1 MKNALKVLIFTVA
14 FIAVAAGVFIGSLK
28 YNRTDF
34 TCSDGGKKG
43 TTVINAYT
51 GSSVNIVIPEKIKGD
66 TVVTI
71 GSNAFERTNIK
82 SLIIPDCVTRIEPRA
97 FNECTKLE
105 TVTIGNSVTVIANS
119 AFLGCSELKEI
130 NIPASVED
138 IGEMAFAECKNLKE
152 IKVAEGA
159 KFVFEDGILFTADKK
174 EAVAALP
181 CVDFSTYKFPA
192 ETEKFAPELFFNHS
206 ELKSFEF
213 PDGTTAIPEGLFT
226 LCSSLEDVK
235 IPDGTLSIGDSAFLG
250 CKSLSKLYIPSSVRT
265 IGKIAFPAVAKGE
278 KIQDSAKEYY
288 NPDFKLIVEKN
299 SYAYHYAVENKIN
312 YEFAK

>member
-34 TCSDGGKKG
+34 NCSDGGKKG

-66 TVVTI
+66 KVVTI

-82 SLIIPDCVTRIEPRA
+82 SLVIPDCVTKIDARA
-97 FNECTKLE
+97 FRDCTKLE
-105 TVTIGNSVTVIANS
+105 TVTISDSVTVIADS
-119 AFLGCSELKEI
+119 AFSGCAALKEI
-130 NIPASVED
+130 NIPASVEK
-138 IGEMAFAECKNLKE
+138 IESMAFAGCKSLKE
-152 IKVAEGA
+152 INVAEGA
-159 KFVFEDGILFTADKK
+159 NFVFEDGILFTADKK
-174 EAVAALP
+174 EAVAALQ
-181 CVDFSTYKFPA
+181 CADFSTYKFPA
-192 ETEKFAPELFFNHS
+192 ETQKFLSGFFYNHS
-206 ELKSFEF
+206 ELESFEV
-213 PDGTTAIPEGLFT
+213 PDGMTSIPDGLFL
-226 LCSSLEDVK
+226 LCQSLKEVK
-235 IPDGTLSIGDSAFLG
+235 IPDSVTTIGGSAFLG
-250 CKSLSKLYIPSSVRT
+250 CKSLGKLYIPSSVRT
-265 IGKIAFPAVAKGE
+265 IGKIAFPAIAKGD
-278 KIQDSAKEYY
+278 KIEESSKEYY